1 LSWTAKYRG
10 GVHKER
16 GMRGEKRQELG
27 RHCAER
33 SVQRPGSSW
42 TPEANGASTQEIRR
56 ECLAAQITSKK
67 SLPLLGQQSAARWLI
82 SAPRSPIWAL
92 LATTGHR
99 WRRS

>member
-42 TPEANGASTQEIRR
+42 TPEANGASTQEIRIMSHER
-56 ECLAAQITSKK
+56 GNPDTEVGRTLNEDERTF
-67 SLPLLGQQSAARWLI
+67 
-82 SAPRSPIWAL
+82 
-92 LATTGHR
+92 
-99 WRRS
+99 RRRRDR